1 MYSGSRG
8 LRLCRSC
15 IPRTEFS
22 GGLLCC
28 GSRLLL
34 LLSGVSPASGAAQ
47 VGHDKLAGRLQDCLL
62 AVSSGW
68 SATEAPVAA
77 HLSIRMRSALGIE
90 VQSLIVLVLLT
101 RGEVHGRGIGLI
113 VDRTR
118 GVQGGHCVAM
128 RRRLQTA
135 LFSIVLLRLVGQERH
150 TRVGKRA

>member
-1 MYSGSRG
+1 M
-8 LRLCRSC
+8 
-15 IPRTEFS
+15 
-22 GGLLCC
+22 
-28 GSRLLL
+28 LLL
-34 LLSGVSPASGAAQ
+34 LPGVTPACRAAQ
-47 VGHDKLAGRLQDCLL
+47 VGHDKLAGRLQGCLL
-62 AVSSGW
+62 AVSGRW
-68 SATEAPVAA
+68 AATEAPIAA
-77 HLSIRMRSALGIE
+77 HLSIRMGSTLGVE
-90 VQSLIVLVLLT
+90 VQSLVVLILLA